1 MHRAENACLV
11 VLIEKAQDGACF
23 RSREATFNLALSLFL
38 HCIIGCHILLYLLSM
53 RLADGIETIR
63 AVLLSLMTI
72 LGASKR
78 EAIHVIVTTLAR
90 LLSHV

>member
-1 MHRAENACLV
+1 
-11 VLIEKAQDGACF
+11 
-23 RSREATFNLALSLFL
+23 
-38 HCIIGCHILLYLLSM
+38 M

-90 LLSHV
+90 LLSYV